1 MYVKVNKEYSGNI
14 LVVKV
19 VGELDHHTA
28 ATLKGEIE
36 EELGKGVVRHIVLN
50 FSGLSFMDSSGL
62 GVLLG
67 RYKELA
73 KWQGRM
79 LVFGLQPVVEKM
91 FRLTGLNRLIPAHDD
106 LDSCIKALGV

>member
-1 MYVKVNKEYSGNI
+1 MNVGKECRGRTLI
-14 LVVKV
+14 VAVT
-19 VGELDHHTA
+19 GELDHHTA
-28 ATLKGEIE
+28 GLLKSNIQA
-36 EELGKGVVRHIVLN
+36 ELDRGVIRHLILD

-79 LVFGLQPVVEKM
+79 LVFGLQPAVEKLFM
-91 FRLTGLNRLIPAHDD
+91 MTGLNKLIPVESSLAAC
-106 LDSCIKALGV
+106 LRILET